1 MFVPSD
7 RNIARGERVTLEGL
21 TGGRCTGRLEA
32 RVVLADITYG
42 SNGKPRPA
50 IVGTFTRAIR

>member
-1 MFVPSD
+1 M
-7 RNIARGERVTLEGL
+7 TLEGL

-50 IVGTFTRAIR
+50 IVGTFTRTIR